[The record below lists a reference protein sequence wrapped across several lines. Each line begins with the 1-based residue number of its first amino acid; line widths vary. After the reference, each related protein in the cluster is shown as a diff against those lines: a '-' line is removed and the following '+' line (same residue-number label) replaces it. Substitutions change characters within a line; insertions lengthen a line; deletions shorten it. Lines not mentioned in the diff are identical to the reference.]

1 MAKQPSKT
9 WKIVLI
15 ALGIAVVLGGLLA
28 LWLVIAQWKT
38 GNSIARVYQDGKEV
52 YSVDLSRVQ
61 EPYLHE
67 ITGADGARNVLRVEP
82 GKISMAEASCPDQV
96 CVHTG
101 AIDSGILPIVC
112 LPNHIVVR
120 IEGGQDAEQP

>member
-1 MAKQPSKT
+1 MAKQSSKS
-9 WKIVLI
+9 WKIALI
-15 ALGIAVVLGGLLA
+15 ALGLAVVLGGLLA
-28 LWLVIAQWKT
+28 LWLVISQWKT
-38 GNSIARVYQDGKEV
+38 GGSVARVYQDGKEV
-52 YSVDLSRVQ
+52 YAVDLSQVK
-61 EPYLHE
+61 EPYLKE
-67 ITGADGARNVLRVEP
+67 ITGEGGARNVLRIEP

-120 IEGGQDAEQP
+120 IEAAGAEQP